1 MCLGIPMKLVEKAG
15 TKGTAELD
23 GVRRE
28 VDLSLVE
35 AKPGDYILIH
45 VGFAIQVI
53 DETTAVETL
62 REFREF
68 LLQYDKQESTG
79 GEIP

>member
-1 MCLGIPMKLVEKAG
+1 MKLVEQEG

-35 AKPGDYILIH
+35 EAKVGDYVLMH

-53 DETTAVETL
+53 DETTAAETL
-62 REFREF
+62 QEFQEF
-68 LLQYDKQESTG
+68 FIQSEKQATSG
-79 GEIP
+79 G